1 MLNVVKDWHVSLIR
15 RGSYFEN
22 ALLPYITHSLLERK
36 LCIDQLLTNIWTG
49 ILEWWKIIDI
59 FYLIMILQTI
69 NIYLVHLICIVKW
82 IAKYHPTI
90 FISIFDLSEM
100 LQFPSVLSTCLLSGV
115 KISKFSCV
123 IYLPLGDMVQWN
135 SVTNI
140 VYSQLPK
147 WTWEMLD
154 LALKGV
160 YFKWSKPLLTS
171 IISN

>member
-1 MLNVVKDWHVSLIR
+1 MFHWLEGVATLKMPFYPTLLIHYLKESCVLI
-15 RGSYFEN
+15 SYLQI
-22 ALLPYITHSLLERK
+22 AGRA
-36 LCIDQLLTNIWTG
+36 

-90 FISIFDLSEM
+90 FFSIFDLSEM

>member
-1 MLNVVKDWHVSLIR
+1 MFHWLEGVATLKMPFYPTLLIR
-15 RGSYFEN
+15 YLKEICVLISYLQIFGR
-22 ALLPYITHSLLERK
+22 A
-36 LCIDQLLTNIWTG
+36 

-90 FISIFDLSEM
+90 FFSIFDLSEM

>member
-1 MLNVVKDWHVSLIR
+1 MFHWLEGVATLKMPFYPTLLIHYLKESCVLISYLQIFG
-15 RGSYFEN
+15 RG
-22 ALLPYITHSLLERK
+22 L
-36 LCIDQLLTNIWTG
+36 

-90 FISIFDLSEM
+90 FFSIFDLSEM

>member
-1 MLNVVKDWHVSLIR
+1 MII
-15 RGSYFEN
+15 Y
-22 ALLPYITHSLLERK
+22 LLFIMII
-36 LCIDQLLTNIWTG
+36 LC
-49 ILEWWKIIDI
+49 KKRIDI

-90 FISIFDLSEM
+90 FFSIFDLSEM